1 MPDSAG
7 FFGTEDADLP
17 KVDRYKRY
25 VLDPHGKG
33 EKSYTRSTTLA
44 KTLEDTY
51 MLSKWQQ
58 RNAARGVAL
67 RPDLVARAIVTP
79 VDKKGD
85 WEEIL
90 SQAETVAAG
99 GSKANLGTAFHQLH
113 DGIETMTD
121 AEYLAVP
128 ENLRVTYERYRAE
141 LDRLGITELVSEVTV
156 INEQIGTAGKVDGL
170 LRLADGRVVV
180 GDRKSGKASKY
191 PHSVAIQLANYSHA
205 NLIEVDGKFVP
216 MAEAYPDLDPSV
228 GIVIEVSFGD
238 ADTATVHVYEF
249 DLEAGWYGALL
260 AAKVKR
266 WRNRK
271 DIHLPY
277 HPEFMP
283 EPEWVDVGASQE
295 MTGTIMI
302 APTPDADQQV
312 VVLNPGPNQVAMRM
326 DSKLVNPAP
335 ALIPAVKAVVTN
347 ADGHKWGF
355 TADRVSHGD
364 HVGLAENLS
373 NTTGCT
379 AEKDCSCGEPDCA
392 GEYADEPDVS
402 GAGVPFPDTTKSH
415 FTSAEL
421 STFDADKDALLA
433 AYKTK
438 AALQS
443 VLRKLNGPNANVA
456 RTRANLAADAVSS
469 VNWPQYREEILAGET
484 DIKLPDAAPIV
495 VAAELNDTSVPD
507 LTSGIAV
514 PAAISDADRAEVAQ
528 RLASSNPFAQPAPVD
543 PPHAPK
549 THDEILIDM
558 VVAAESDEDLG
569 GVWEYAQK
577 HGMAWTPRVHQ
588 AGVLRQAALNS

>member
-260 AAKVKR
+260 AAKVRR

-271 DIHLPY
+271 DVHLPY
-277 HPEFMP
+277 QPEFKP
-283 EPEWVDVGASQE
+283 VAAFAAQAVTDRVEQAEERAFVKSDAETVR
-295 MTGTIMI
+295 IM
-302 APTPDADQQV
+302 AAG
-312 VVLNPGPNQVAMRM
+312 GPLPQ
-326 DSKLVNPAP
+326 
-335 ALIPAVKAVVTN
+335 
-347 ADGHKWGF
+347 GF
-355 TADRVSHGD
+355 TAGPVEGETFNLDPNNVAHQQWGFSANQVVAGE
-364 HVGLAENLS
+364 HVGLADKLK
-373 NTTGCT
+373 
-379 AEKDCSCGEPDCA
+379 AEPEI
-392 GEYADEPDVS
+392 S
-402 GAGVPFPDTTKSH
+402 GAGVPFPEAPAEDTGPPLLSWQPG
-415 FTSAEL
+415 SAEHNKI
-421 STFDADKDALLA
+421 TADRNEADVAALLA
-433 AYKTK
+433 KYKTK
-438 AALQS
+438 AEMQT
-443 VLRKLNGPNANVA
+443 VLRKVNGPNAKVA
-456 RTRANLAADAVSS
+456 RTRANLAADAVAS
-469 VNWPQYREEILAGET
+469 VNWPQYRSELLEKHLATKASTPLILPQEAPSESYAATHPGV
-484 DIKLPDAAPIV
+484 DALPDAEPLEPIIHSDPERGPDYV
-495 VAAELNDTSVPD
+495 EVPN
-507 LTSGIAV
+507 
-514 PAAISDADRAEVAQ
+514 
-528 RLASSNPFAQPAPVD
+528 SNPFAQPAPVD

-577 HGMAWTPRVHQ
+577 HGMVWTPRVHQ

>member
-99 GSKANLGTAFHQLH
+99 GSNANLGTAFHQLH
-113 DGIETMTD
+113 DGIEKMTD
-121 AEYLAVP
+121 ADYLAVP

-249 DLEAGWYGALL
+249 DLDAGWYGALL
-260 AAKVKR
+260 ASKVKR

-277 HPEFMP
+277 HPEFKP
-283 EPEWVDVGASQE
+283 SPVAAFAAQAVTDRVEQAEERAFVKS
-295 MTGTIMI
+295 
-302 APTPDADQQV
+302 DAAQQI
-312 VVLNPGPNQVAMRM
+312 VVLNPGPNQVAMRV

-335 ALIPAVKAVVTN
+335 AIVPAVKAVVTN

-355 TADRVSHGD
+355 TADQVSHGE
-364 HVGLAENLS
+364 HVSLAEQIKFDRQPESEAPAETLS

-379 AEKDCSCGEPDCA
+379 GAKDCQCGEPDCA
-392 GEYADEPDVS
+392 GEYADAPD
-402 GAGVPFPDTTKSH
+402 D
-415 FTSAEL
+415 
-421 STFDADKDALLA
+421 DKNALLVT
-433 AYKTK
+433 YKTK

-456 RTRANLAADAVSS
+456 RTRANLAADAVAS
-469 VNWPQYREEILAGET
+469 VNWPQYREEILAGALKDAKDHGPVPAPESYAAAHPGAAA
-484 DIKLPDAAPIV
+484 LPDAEPLEPIDPLPGSY
-495 VAAELNDTSVPD
+495 AHE
-507 LTSGIAV
+507 
-514 PAAISDADRAEVAQ
+514 REQ
-528 RLASSNPFAQPAPVD
+528 ASSNPFAQPEPAPVD

-558 VVAAESDEDLG
+558 VATAESDEDLG

-588 AGVLRQAALNS
+588 AGVLRQTALYS